1 MKKFKV
7 FNKNLLLGTLV
18 LTTVTMTGCKKEETI
33 IDSSNSYDKIYATY
47 YNDSNRVFEWREVR
61 PQEEYITELESYG
74 VKDTDTNENGENVI
88 YIASYQ
94 ALGYQAASTNET
106 KKDAIE
112 NNSEYSKHEEF
123 LEGFELGKQDSYLT
137 TAEVERRQYVAI
149 KETEK
154 EDNTEETYYYPL
166 EDLTVVSYNG
176 ANALVTDYNEDAV
189 KVGNYKDILG
199 KDMSEYVGDD
209 FVATSLRNFATKYPS
224 LPDSAFIAPAGYD
237 VIPEITITEFPQDN
251 ELTPKNTK

>member
-112 NNSEYSKHEEF
+112 TIQN
-123 LEGFELGKQDSYLT
+123 
-137 TAEVERRQYVAI
+137 
-149 KETEK
+149 
-154 EDNTEETYYYPL
+154 
-166 EDLTVVSYNG
+166 
-176 ANALVTDYNEDAV
+176 
-189 KVGNYKDILG
+189 
-199 KDMSEYVGDD
+199 
-209 FVATSLRNFATKYPS
+209 
-224 LPDSAFIAPAGYD
+224 IA
-237 VIPEITITEFPQDN
+237 
-251 ELTPKNTK
+251 NTKNF